1 MTAMTINLRVPD
13 LTELKPRIT
22 VFGVGG
28 AGGNAVNNMIASG
41 LRGVEFV
48 VANTDAQALTSSNT
62 ERRIQMGT
70 NVTEGLGAGS
80 KPEIGAAA
88 AEEALA
94 DIKAHLAGS
103 HMAFITAG
111 MGGGTGT
118 GAAPIIARASRDEG
132 ILTVG
137 VVTKPFQFEGARR
150 LRAAEA
156 GIEQLQKFVDTL
168 LIIPNQNLFRVA
180 NEKTTFTDAFAMA
193 DDVLRAGV
201 ACITDLMVKE
211 GLINLDFADVRA
223 VMAGMGKAMM
233 GTGESSGDRRAV
245 EAAEAAIS
253 NPLLDDVCMKGA
265 SGLLVSI
272 TGGNDLT
279 LYEVDEAASRI
290 REEADNEANIIV
302 GATFDDE
309 LDGSI
314 RVSVVATGIGS
325 ALAEAR
331 PAAPQDR
338 SRLSEKLANLATLPG
353 VPVDLDQPSPVLAE
367 KERVQRP
374 PLWRAS
380 GNVTIEKRP
389 AQANAPMP
397 APLEPK
403 PAPQVP
409 PRPFRPAPPSAIK
422 RPVRRMPKVEELP
435 LVAQKEI
442 KAKTGQAPA
451 LGLEAHKKKVGFFER
466 LASVGRS
473 FAEGDEEMPAKREPA
488 FDRPWGELPKAN
500 RPEPP
505 QAAAEQD
512 DEQDDEPRGLQIG
525 RPRTDK
531 PLVVKPRLVEVKT
544 PSAAA
549 EDVEMADESLVDD
562 DLEIPAFLRRRAN

>member
-1 MTAMTINLRVPD
+1 MKDRKTAMSINLGVPD

-48 VANTDAQALTSSNT
+48 VANTDAQALASSSA
-62 ERRIQMGT
+62 ERRIQMGAH
-70 NVTEGLGAGS
+70 VTEGLGAGS

-88 AEEALA
+88 AEEAMA
-94 DIKAHLAGS
+94 DIKAHLVGC
-103 HMAFITAG
+103 HMVFITAG

-118 GAAPIIARASRDEG
+118 GAAPVIARASREEG

-150 LRAAEA
+150 MRAAEV
-156 GIEQLQKFVDTL
+156 GIDQLQKFVDTL

-180 NEKTTFTDAFAMA
+180 NEKTTFTDAFSMA

-201 ACITDLMVKE
+201 SCITDLMVKE
-211 GLINLDFADVRA
+211 GLINLDFADVRT

-233 GTGESSGDRRAV
+233 GTGEATGDRRAI

-279 LYEVDEAASRI
+279 LYEVDEAASRV
-290 REEADNEANIIV
+290 RQEADADANIIV

-314 RVSVVATGIGS
+314 RVSVVATGIGT
-325 ALAEAR
+325 AQIEMR
-331 PAAPQDR
+331 PTTPQER
-338 SRLSEKLANLATLPG
+338 NRLSARLANLATLPG
-353 VPVDLDQPSPVLAE
+353 APVDLDESSLVLGETEMVKDGPV
-367 KERVQRP
+367 
-374 PLWRAS
+374 WRAP

-389 AQANAPMP
+389 AQMTAIGP
-397 APLEPK
+397 AAMAQPK
-403 PAPQVP
+403 SAPQAP
-409 PRPFRPAPPSAIK
+409 ARPFQPAPPVAIK
-422 RPVRRMPKVEELP
+422 RPVRRMPAMEDLP
-435 LVAQKEI
+435 AVAQSEI
-442 KAKTGQAPA
+442 KAKSGEVPVI
-451 LGLEAHKKKVGFFER
+451 GLAAQKKKVGFLER
-466 LASVGRS
+466 LANVGRLRK
-473 FAEGDEEMPAKREPA
+473 EEVETPAKREPE
-488 FDRPWGELPKAN
+488 FERPWGEMPQQAERPKPEAEAAPRGIRIERPRGEKVVAALPK
-500 RPEPP
+500 
-505 QAAAEQD
+505 
-512 DEQDDEPRGLQIG
+512 
-525 RPRTDK
+525 
-531 PLVVKPRLVEVKT
+531 LVEVQT
-544 PSAAA
+544 APEADEREEAP
-549 EDVEMADESLVDD
+549 DESLVDD

>member
-1 MTAMTINLRVPD
+1 MTINLRVPD

-28 AGGNAVNNMIASG
+28 AGGNAVNNMIACG

-48 VANTDAQALTSSNT
+48 VANTDAQALTSSST

-88 AEEALA
+88 AEEAMA
-94 DIKAHLAGS
+94 DIKAHLVGS
-103 HMAFITAG
+103 HMTFITAG

-137 VVTKPFQFEGARR
+137 VVTKPFQFEGSRR

-156 GIEQLQKFVDTL
+156 GIEELQKYVDTL
-168 LIIPNQNLFRVA
+168 LVIPNQNLFRVA

-233 GTGESSGDRRAV
+233 GTGESSGERRAV
-245 EAAEAAIS
+245 EAADAAIS

-290 REEADNEANIIV
+290 REEADAEANIIV
-302 GATFDDE
+302 GATFDDQ

-314 RVSVVATGIGS
+314 RVSVVATGIGN
-325 ALAEAR
+325 AVAAEPR
-331 PAAPQDR
+331 PAAPQER
-338 SRLSEKLANLATLPG
+338 NRLSEKLAGLATMPG
-353 VPVDLDQPSPVLAE
+353 VPVDLDEPSLVLTE
-367 KERVQRP
+367 NERVQKP
-374 PLWRAS
+374 PVWRAS
-380 GNVTIEKRP
+380 GNVTIEKHAP
-389 AQANAPMP
+389 QARAPGP
-397 APLEPK
+397 VSPEPK
-403 PAPQVP
+403 PVPQAA

-435 LVAQKEI
+435 IVAQKEI
-442 KAKTGQAPA
+442 KAKSGQAPA
-451 LGLEAHKKKVGFFER
+451 VGFDAQKKKVGFLER
-466 LASVGRS
+466 LANVGRS
-473 FAEGDEEMPAKREPA
+473 MTEPEEASAKREPE
-488 FDRPWGELPKAN
+488 FDRAWGEMPKARAAE
-500 RPEPP
+500 RPEPESEMEAP
-505 QAAAEQD
+505 Q
-512 DEQDDEPRGLQIG
+512 GLRIQ
-525 RPRTDK
+525 RPRSDRSIAAGPK
-531 PLVVKPRLVEVKT
+531 LVEVKT
-544 PSAAA
+544 ASAAA
-549 EDVEMADESLVDD
+549 EEADMADESLVDD